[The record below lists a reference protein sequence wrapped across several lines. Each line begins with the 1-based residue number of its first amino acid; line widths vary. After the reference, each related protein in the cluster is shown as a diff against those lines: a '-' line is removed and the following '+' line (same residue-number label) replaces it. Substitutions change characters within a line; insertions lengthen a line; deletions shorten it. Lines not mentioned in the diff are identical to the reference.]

1 MKVTPE
7 GIAFLIVMILNV
19 FSIFDK
25 ASILREKADAPQ
37 KEMEKKLEKMQDEI
51 DEINNKLKND
61 DWRIIRLENGGRVLM
76 RSIGALLTH
85 GIDGNNIE
93 EMKLAREELN
103 EYLIQR

>member
-7 GIAFLIVMILNV
+7 SIALLIVMILNIV
-19 FSIFDK
+19 SIFEK
-25 ASILREKADAPQ
+25 SALLKEKADTPH

-61 DWRIIRLENGGRVLM
+61 DWRIVRLENGGRVLM